1 MANVVIRYA
10 GKRQS
15 LPLDAPTLLSVL
27 LDRAGV
33 PLAKPCGGAHTCGKC
48 KVRAYGA
55 LSPLSQEER
64 RLLTIGEQLKNWRLA
79 CAAEAVGDCT
89 IEVGETVSAQVQ
101 TSGRISGWDGDSLFG
116 AEGYA
121 LAADIGTTTV
131 AAYLVSLSDPLSGGC
146 PSASGL
152 NAQAPY
158 GADVI
163 SRIAAVSQ
171 QGMAPLRGAIL
182 RQLDGLFNHLLEGAR
197 VPKQAVRGVVLT
209 GNTTMLHL
217 AAGLDPSG
225 IAAAPY
231 TPQSLFGVL
240 YAARGWFPSLP
251 PTAQVYLAPCIS
263 AYLGG
268 DLTCALLAS
277 PLRQWELLIDVGT
290 NGEMAL
296 MTPDGLLCCSTAAG
310 PAFEGAGLRCGR
322 TAGPGAIDRVSIRG
336 GALDCRVIGGGPA
349 QGICGTGAIHAVA
362 ALLEAG
368 LMDETGLLDER
379 YEGEVPLRD
388 GIVLTQQDVRQI
400 QLAKAAIAAGVDTLL
415 HHAGLA
421 PAQLAGVGLAGGFGS
436 YIDAAAAMR
445 IGLLPRVSVPV
456 VPLGN
461 AAGMG
466 ACLCARSEPALHE
479 AERVA
484 QEAGVVELA
493 SDPFFN
499 ERYIEQMLF
508 PLP

>member
-1 MANVVIRYA
+1 MAAVVIRYA
-10 GKRQS
+10 GTRRM
-15 LPLDAPTLLSVL
+15 LPLDAPTLLSAL
-27 LDRAGV
+27 LEQAEV

-64 RLLTIGEQLKNWRLA
+64 RLLTIGEQLENWRLA

-89 IEVGETVSAQVQ
+89 VEIGEAVSAQIQ
-101 TSGRISGWDGDSLFG
+101 TAGQVNSWEGSSLFG

-131 AAYLVSLSDPLSGGC
+131 AVYLVSLSEPFSGAC
-146 PSASGL
+146 PSTSEL

-163 SRIAAVSQ
+163 SRIASVSQ
-171 QGMAPLRGAIL
+171 KGVVPLREAIL
-182 RQLDGLFNHLLEGAR
+182 RQLDRLFISLLETAG

-231 TPQSLFGVL
+231 IPQSLFGVL
-240 YAARGWFPSLP
+240 YSARGWFPSLSP
-251 PTAQVYLAPCIS
+251 AVQVYLTPCIS

-268 DLTCALLAS
+268 DLTCALLSS

-290 NGEMAL
+290 NG
-296 MTPDGLLCCSTAAG
+296 
-310 PAFEGAGLRCGR
+310 
-322 TAGPGAIDRVSIRG
+322 
-336 GALDCRVIGGGPA
+336 
-349 QGICGTGAIHAVA
+349 AIHAVA

-368 LMDETGLLDER
+368 LLDETGLLDER
-379 YEGEVPLRD
+379 YGEEFPLQN
-388 GIVLTQQDVRQI
+388 GVVLTQQDIRQL
-400 QLAKAAIAAGVDTLL
+400 QLAKAAIAAGADTLL
-415 HHAGLA
+415 HHAGVSCDR
-421 PAQLAGVGLAGGFGS
+421 LAGVSLAGGFGS
-436 YIDAAAAMR
+436 YIDPAAAMR
-445 IGLLPRVSVPV
+445 IGLLPRISAPV
-456 VPLGN
+456 VSMGN
-461 AAGMG
+461 AAEMG
-466 ACLCARSEPALHE
+466 ACLCAQSEPALHE
-479 AERVA
+479 AERIA
-484 QEAGVVELA
+484 QDARTIELA

-508 PLP
+508 TP

>member
-1 MANVVIRYA
+1 MAAVVIRYA
-10 GKRQS
+10 GTRRM
-15 LPLDAPTLLSVL
+15 LPLDAPTLLSAL
-27 LDRAGV
+27 LEQAEV

-64 RLLTIGEQLKNWRLA
+64 RLLTIGEQLENWRLA

-89 IEVGETVSAQVQ
+89 VEIGEAVSAQIQ
-101 TSGRISGWDGDSLFG
+101 TAGQVNSWEGSSLFG

-131 AAYLVSLSDPLSGGC
+131 AVYLVSLSEPFSGAC
-146 PSASGL
+146 PSTSEL

-163 SRIAAVSQ
+163 SRIASVSQ
-171 QGMAPLRGAIL
+171 KGVVPLREAIL
-182 RQLDGLFNHLLEGAR
+182 RQLDRLFISLLETAG

-231 TPQSLFGVL
+231 IPQSLFGVL
-240 YAARGWFPSLP
+240 YSARGWFPSLSP
-251 PTAQVYLAPCIS
+251 AVQVYLAPCIS

-268 DLTCALLAS
+268 DLTCALLSS

-296 MTPDGLLCCSTAAG
+296 MTPDGLFCCSTAAG

-322 TAGPGAIDRVSIRG
+322 IAGPGAIDRVAIREG
-336 GALDCRVIGGGPA
+336 IPDCRVIGGGPA
-349 QGICGTGAIHAVA
+349 LGICGTGAIHAVA

-368 LMDETGLLDER
+368 LLDETGLLDER
-379 YEGEVPLRD
+379 YGEEFPLQN
-388 GIVLTQQDVRQI
+388 GVVLTQQDIRQL
-400 QLAKAAIAAGVDTLL
+400 QLAKAAIAAGADTLL
-415 HHAGLA
+415 HHAGVSCDR
-421 PAQLAGVGLAGGFGS
+421 LAGVSLAGGFGS
-436 YIDAAAAMR
+436 YIDPAAAMR
-445 IGLLPRVSVPV
+445 IGLLPRISAPV
-456 VPLGN
+456 VSMGN

-466 ACLCARSEPALHE
+466 ACLCAQSEPALHE
-479 AERVA
+479 AERIA
-484 QEAGVVELA
+484 QDARTIELA

-508 PLP
+508 IP

>member
-1 MANVVIRYA
+1 MANITIRYA
-10 GKRQS
+10 GERRI
-15 LPLDAPTLLSVL
+15 LPLEEPCPLSTLLE
-27 LDRAGV
+27 RAGI

-55 LSPLSQEER
+55 LSPLSHEER
-64 RLLTIGEQLKNWRLA
+64 RLLTIGEQLESWRLA

-89 IEVGETVSAQVQ
+89 VEVGEPVSAQVQ
-101 TSGRISGWDGDSLFG
+101 TSGQAGVWEGDSLFG

-121 LAADIGTTTV
+121 LAVDIGTTTV
-131 AAYLVSLSDPLSGGC
+131 VAYLVSLSEPFSGDC
-146 PSASGL
+146 PSISGL
-152 NAQAPY
+152 NMQATY

-163 SRIAAVSQ
+163 SRIASVSQ
-171 QGMAPLRGAIL
+171 KGVAPLREAIL
-182 RQLDGLFNHLLEGAR
+182 RQLDRLFTALLERADI
-197 VPKQAVRGVVLT
+197 PKQAVRGVVLT

-240 YAARGWFPSLP
+240 YSARGWFLSLSP
-251 PTAQVYLAPCIS
+251 ATQVYLAPCIS

-268 DLTCALLAS
+268 DLACALLAT

-310 PAFEGAGLRCGR
+310 PAFEGAGLRCGC
-322 TAGPGAIDRVSIRG
+322 TAGPGAIDQVSIREG
-336 GALDCRVIGGGPA
+336 VPDCRVIGGGRA
-349 QGICGTGAIHAVA
+349 RGICGTGAIHTVA

-368 LMDETGLLDER
+368 LLDETGLLDER
-379 YEGEVPLRD
+379 YGEEFPLRN
-388 GIVLTQQDVRQI
+388 GVVLTQQDIRQL

-415 HHAGLA
+415 HHAGIPSEWLT
-421 PAQLAGVGLAGGFGS
+421 GVSLAGGFGS
-436 YIDAAAAMR
+436 YLNPAAAMR
-445 IGLLPRVSVPV
+445 IGLLPRISAPVASV
-456 VPLGN
+456 GN

-479 AERVA
+479 AERIA
-484 QEAGVVELA
+484 QNAHTIELA
-493 SDPFFN
+493 SDSFFN

-508 PLP
+508 VL